1 MEIVAHHRGSGDQ
14 ARRLREAVA
23 AGANRIELDVLLLD
37 DRLVVAHDARRA
49 RRPGVL
55 TLEQALSI
63 LNGCDGG
70 LLVDVKAA
78 GAATRLGHALLAAG
92 LGPRTIVSGSEL
104 KAVDTVARISAA
116 ARAWTLPTGRGA
128 QPAVRAGW
136 WGLATR
142 AARRRVELAAIEAIR
157 DGRCEA
163 VSVDRRFVV
172 DTLGA
177 AVHAVGG
184 RLLVWTVDEGAEA
197 RRLAQL
203 GVDALVT
210 NDPRGTR
217 RALASP

>member
-14 ARRLREAVA
+14 AAGLREAVA
-23 AGANRIELDVLLLD
+23 AGADRLELDVLLLD

-49 RRPGVL
+49 RRSGVL

-63 LNGCDGG
+63 LDGCDRG

-78 GAATRLGHALLAAG
+78 GAATRVGQALAAAG
-92 LGPRTIVSGSEL
+92 LGPHAIVSGDALEAL
-104 KAVDTVARISAA
+104 DTVARISAA
-116 ARAWTLPTGRGA
+116 TRAWTLPTDRGA
-128 QPAVRAGW
+128 RHAVRSGW

-163 VSVDRRFVV
+163 VSVDRRFVA
-172 DTLGA
+172 DTLSA
-177 AVHAVGG
+177 NVHAVGG

-197 RRLAQL
+197 RRLDRL

-217 RALASP
+217 RALGSR